1 MATPLTPDQILA
13 AMRRAG
19 LDPVEYPGW
28 RTRGQSRAAS
38 KGFAPRAITIHHT
51 AGNLGSRSVASY
63 INDILVSDPDVPD
76 KCSAAIAPDGS
87 VWLVASGRANH
98 HLHYSTQGLA
108 AVTAGAMPTSGGS
121 VNMRGSAQNFNA
133 YAYGVE
139 IIAAGAPNAAQRE
152 AAVKWAAALCWAH
165 GWGAGEVV
173 GHGELAYDRDHSDPG
188 LDMSAF
194 RADVA
199 ALVRRM
205 RGVTAESLPEPS
217 ATTITEPPATPAT
230 IIDTED
236 TMRTIQTT
244 SGACMLVTP
253 LGAFHITDPVAASS
267 VARVLTAGRY
277 GSGDAVHDL
286 ELQLADA
293 VIRQAEATLT
303 AADGE
308 LLAKLDREVLGLRDQ
323 VAALAN
329 GAV

>member
-51 AGNLGSRSVASY
+51 AGNLGSRSAASY
-63 INDILVSDPDVPD
+63 INDILVSDPSVPD

-87 VWLVASGRANH
+87 VWLVTAGRANH
-98 HLHYSTQGLA
+98 HLYYSEQGLA
-108 AVTAGAMPTSGGS
+108 AINAGTLPTSGSVAWNGS
-121 VNMRGSAQNFNA
+121 LQNFNA
-133 YAYGVE
+133 YSYGVE
-139 IIAAGAPNAAQRE
+139 CIAAGVPNSAQRA

-165 GWGAGEVV
+165 GWTGGEVV
-173 GHGELAYDRDHSDPG
+173 GHGEIASDRDHSDPG
-188 LDMSAF
+188 FNMGQF
-194 RADVA
+194 RADVM
-199 ALVRRM
+199 ALVQRM
-205 RGVTAESLPEPS
+205 RSTVTAESLPAPEVV
-217 ATTITEPPATPAT
+217 TNEPPAIPAT

-303 AADGE
+303 VADDE
-308 LLAKLDREVLGLRDQ
+308 ILAKLDREVEGLRDQ
-323 VAALAN
+323 VAALA
-329 GAV
+329 GKAAV